1 MAGYSVFKILRR
13 RLLCAVGKHEFVCYE
28 DVPIAGFRC
37 YRCLHCGFL
46 QSTAKFEKRGQTF
59 IKRII
64 FAIMAVAIFAVLLL
78 LVSQFVGLR

>member
-1 MAGYSVFKILRR
+1 
-13 RLLCAVGKHEFVCYE
+13 LCAVGKHEFVCYD

-46 QSTAKFEKRGQTF
+46 QSTAKFEKHDQAF

-64 FAIMAVAIFAVLLL
+64 LAIMAATIFAVLLMP
-78 LVSQFVGLR
+78 VSQFVGL